1 MTCYDGWDLVLG
13 QTLVHAPLI
22 DTVLS
27 KGGGSFHTAEFEP
40 TAFCERVERWLL
52 DRRRLVEINSGAP
65 MARCLF
71 VKVDSESR
79 VTKVLADGSRHAT
92 TARSGGGGGK
102 AKEG

>member
-1 MTCYDGWDLVLG
+1 M
-13 QTLVHAPLI
+13 VHAPLI

-27 KGGGSFHTAEFEP
+27 KGGSSFHTAEFEP

-52 DRRRLVEINSGAP
+52 DRGRLVEIRSGTQ

-79 VTKVLADGSRHAT
+79 VTKVLADGSGHAT
-92 TARSGGGGGK
+92 ARGVGRGRK
-102 AKEG
+102 VKEG